1 MFISPVAYASI
12 PFIYVRQTCSVCLKT
27 RPLLPLNS
35 IVFSSFMMTFVHL
48 ASESVLLIFTLAFIT
63 SLVKKKLRS
72 RCTSMVLKPRGAPKQ
87 QNLYVNYYDRVRERN
102 DEEAIFD
109 VGVA

>member
-1 MFISPVAYASI
+1 
-12 PFIYVRQTCSVCLKT
+12 
-27 RPLLPLNS
+27 
-35 IVFSSFMMTFVHL
+35 
-48 ASESVLLIFTLAFIT
+48 
-63 SLVKKKLRS
+63 
-72 RCTSMVLKPRGAPKQ
+72 MVLKPRGAPKQ